1 MSQFES
7 GVRSHSLKLDAPI
20 PWSPQPRRQRK
31 AASAITSTVGRS
43 LGMPATPDARNS
55 SFNNNSSSINNSS
68 VMAVSP
74 MKGTRRT
81 NSSSSRT
88 PGRTSKCQK
97 MPRAKGKSPPGR
109 VRRIPH
115 GEFCDRFIPVRN
127 SKAMEVASYLVTRE
141 ETASPLKE
149 KQAAMMHL
157 LSGVDVEKARILR
170 YQGPAPPVPEG
181 YGDTQKVLHSQ
192 QGYAHLSLLKRKRR
206 ILTWPERVLDTPAV
220 RNDFYLNPL
229 DWSVDNVVCVAL
241 GHAGTYLW
249 DAETG
254 NVTQHMKME
263 GRYYPSSLSW
273 VPTRG
278 NILAIG
284 TSFNTVQIWDV
295 ERNKCLRSMQGHM
308 GRVSSLSWNGHL
320 LSRQVLKRT
329 HTLIHHDDVR
339 MMQHHVATLSGHS
352 QEVCGLAWSPCGRLL
367 ASGSNDRKLLLW
379 ANGITSSAPLRALRQ
394 HTAAVKTVSV
404 SREPTTQALAWCP
417 WQASLLASGGGA
429 NDHHIRLWNVNT
441 GICSKAV
448 DAVSQV
454 CSVLWSSEHKEL
466 LSAHGYPRNQLAL
479 WAYPEMVPIAE
490 LLGHTGRV
498 LQVAASPDGSSV
510 MSLGADES
518 LRLWRCFQGD
528 KSRKKKQQQLE
539 GANTGRLSQNCLR

>member
-7 GVRSHSLKLDAPI
+7 GVSHSLKLDAPI

-31 AASAITSTVGRS
+31 AASAITS
-43 LGMPATPDARNS
+43 
-55 SFNNNSSSINNSS
+55 
-68 VMAVSP
+68 
-74 MKGTRRT
+74 
-81 NSSSSRT
+81 
-88 PGRTSKCQK
+88 
-97 MPRAKGKSPPGR
+97 R

-170 YQGPAPPVPEG
+170 YRGPAPPVPEG

-192 QGYAHLSLLKRKRR
+192 QGYTHLSLLKRKRR
-206 ILTWPERVLDTPAV
+206 ILTWPERVLDAPAV

-295 ERNKCLRSMQGHM
+295 ERNKCSRSMQGHM

-320 LSRQVLKRT
+320 LSSGSRSGQ
-329 HTLIHHDDVR
+329 IHHDDVR

-394 HTAAVKTVSV
+394 HTAAVK
-404 SREPTTQALAWCP
+404 ALAWCP

-441 GICSKAV
+441 GICFKAV

-479 WAYPEMVPIAE
+479 WAYPEMVPIAK
-490 LLGHTGRV
+490 LLGRV

>member
-1 MSQFES
+1 
-7 GVRSHSLKLDAPI
+7 
-20 PWSPQPRRQRK
+20 
-31 AASAITSTVGRS
+31 
-43 LGMPATPDARNS
+43 
-55 SFNNNSSSINNSS
+55 
-68 VMAVSP
+68 
-74 MKGTRRT
+74 
-81 NSSSSRT
+81 
-88 PGRTSKCQK
+88 
-97 MPRAKGKSPPGR
+97 
-109 VRRIPH
+109 
-115 GEFCDRFIPVRN
+115 
-127 SKAMEVASYLVTRE
+127 
-141 ETASPLKE
+141 
-149 KQAAMMHL
+149 MMHL
-157 LSGVDVEKARILR
+157 LSGVDVEKARILCYR
-170 YQGPAPPVPEG
+170 GPAPPVPEG

-192 QGYAHLSLLKRKRR
+192 QGYTHLSLLKRKRR
-206 ILTWPERVLDTPAV
+206 ILTWPERVLDAPAV

-329 HTLIHHDDVR
+329 HTLV
-339 MMQHHVATLSGHS
+339 V
-352 QEVCGLAWSPCGRLL
+352 VV
-367 ASGSNDRKLLLW
+367 N
-379 ANGITSSAPLRALRQ
+379 
-394 HTAAVKTVSV
+394 TVV
-404 SREPTTQALAWCP
+404 VVVDTG
-417 WQASLLASGGGA
+417 QASLLASGGGA

-441 GICSKAV
+441 GICFKAV

-518 LRLWRCFQGD
+518 LRLWRCFQED